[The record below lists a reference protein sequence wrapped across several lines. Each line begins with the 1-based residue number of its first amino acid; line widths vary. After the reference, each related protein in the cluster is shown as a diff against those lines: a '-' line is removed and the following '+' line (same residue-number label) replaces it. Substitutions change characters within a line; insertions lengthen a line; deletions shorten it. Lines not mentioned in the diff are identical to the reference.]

1 MLLVLSVGFVMSGCA
16 SVVSG
21 TSQEITFES
30 QPEGATVSL
39 DGNVLGKTPMTTTV
53 KRERK
58 RIVSFSK
65 DGYQTQTMRLTTSL
79 NGWFWGNF
87 AFSWFG
93 PLSSTTDGV
102 SGAVHEYIP
111 GRYFVTL
118 APEVTAGISAA
129 PATVI
134 IGEKAKIK
142 EFIVLEYS
150 NIAKDLAKGSGEY
163 LSTLLILLGIR
174 QEFRPAAVAKIR
186 DNAAV
191 YRDIPSFADSVI
203 EIASHY
209 K

>member
-1 MLLVLSVGFVMSGCA
+1 MFLVLSVSFVMSSCA
-16 SVVSG
+16 SIVSG
-21 TSQEITFES
+21 SSQELTFES

-53 KRERK
+53 KKERK

-87 AFSWFG
+87 IFSYFG
-93 PLSSTTDGV
+93 PFSSTTDGV

-111 GRYFVTL
+111 GRYFITL
-118 APEVTAGISAA
+118 TPEVTAGISAA

-163 LSTLLILLGIR
+163 LNTLLILLGIR
-174 QEFRPAAVAKIR
+174 QDFRPSAIAEIR
-186 DNAAV
+186 VNAAV
-191 YRDIPSFADSVI
+191 YHDIPSFADSVI